1 MEKIKKINKKAS
13 RSVVWGVYII
23 ILFEMIYM
31 STPFAIYFYSVYK
44 LPLQFFNES
53 NATSWLVQNIFP
65 HFTQTNSVVINS
77 LLYASWPLMGIGLAM
92 FLISF
97 VQLYWAKFRKKGV
110 VVAGLYRFIRH
121 PQYVAWSIFGLG
133 IAIFWSRMI
142 VILMY
147 ISMLFVYYLL
157 AQNEERECLEKYGDS
172 YQNYYQKTGRFLPR
186 ISNKTPDHPR
196 QILPPKGIKR
206 LGALMAV
213 YLLTMLCT
221 SVLGLFVRS
230 YSLSR
235 ISSGVWDNA
244 VVISTATMGKSQINK
259 IVSLAANDPEA
270 KRRLVQIV
278 DSSGTSQLIYIV
290 PLEWRIPEL
299 AMEPEQVGQ
308 RHHGYNPTTHMN
320 PTDYDRNLY
329 KVLFSKAGVEEGV
342 EGKDIIS
349 KARYQKP
356 LLLVKLNLQTNRV
369 VGIETPPTKGT
380 FADVPLPI
388 Y

>member
-1 MEKIKKINKKAS
+1 MENIKKINKKAS
-13 RSVVWGVYII
+13 RSFVWFVYIV

-31 STPFAIYFYSVYK
+31 STPFAIFFYSVYR
-44 LPLQFFNES
+44 LPLQFLNES
-53 NATSWLVQNIFP
+53 SATSWLVQNIFP

-97 VQLYWAKFRKKGV
+97 IQLYWARFRKKGV

-157 AQNEERECLEKYGDS
+157 AKSEERECLEKYGDS
-172 YQNYYQKTGRFLPR
+172 YRRYYQKTGRFLPR
-186 ISNKTPDHPR
+186 INKNIPDHLR
-196 QILPPKGIKR
+196 QILPPKGVKR
-206 LGALMAV
+206 IGALMAV
-213 YLLTMLCT
+213 YLLAMLST
-221 SVLGLFVRS
+221 GALGLYVRS

-244 VVISTATMGKSQINK
+244 AIISTAPMGKSQMTK
-259 IVSLAANDPEA
+259 IVSLAANDTDA
-270 KRRLVQIV
+270 KHRLGQIV
-278 DSSGTSQLIYIV
+278 DPATTSLLIYIV

-299 AMEPEQVGQ
+299 GMEPEQAGHR
-308 RHHGYNPTTHMN
+308 RHGFNPTTHMN
-320 PTDYDRNLY
+320 PTDFDRNLY
-329 KVLFSKAGVEEGV
+329 KVLFSEAGVDDGV

-369 VGIETPPTKGT
+369 IAIETPPDQGKY
-380 FADVPLPI
+380 ADIPVPI
-388 Y
+388 F